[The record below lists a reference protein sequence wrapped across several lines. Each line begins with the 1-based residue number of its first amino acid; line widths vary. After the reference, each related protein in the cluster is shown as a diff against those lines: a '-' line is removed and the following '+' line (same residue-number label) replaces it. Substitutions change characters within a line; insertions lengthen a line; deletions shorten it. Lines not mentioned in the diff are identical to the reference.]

1 MKNRKWNGEKMDTLS
16 SLSDIYNLVVENCVK
31 EYGLSESARE
41 LWLDPLIPV
50 EMKGTTVVLATEDDF
65 RRDTLYSFYANK
77 LEAQFTNIMGFPI
90 TVEIIVN
97 DKTPTTVAKFDNIRN
112 DEDLSNKIETM
123 VNDNKVTYTFGN
135 FIVGPSNNLAFAA
148 AKAVSQ
154 KQHEK
159 YNPLFIYGDSGLG
172 KTHLLSAIQNEMQK
186 NYPGINIIYISSET
200 FTNEFLHSIS
210 ANTTENFDEKYRRAD
225 ALLIDDIQFIAGK
238 EQTEEKFF
246 HIFNELYKLNKPIV
260 LTSDRP
266 AKEIKSISD
275 RLKTR
280 FSSGLA
286 ADVRAPEYE
295 TRLAII
301 QRKAELLNFKI
312 PDDVVDFIA
321 TKLKSNIRQIEGV
334 VTKMNALYM
343 VSKMKPT
350 IVVAQNVIKDIVSDH
365 QPIPITVD
373 KIISEVAKI
382 YNVQPDEM
390 RSPKRS
396 SNISAAR
403 KVAIYVI
410 QDITGLPYETIGQE
424 FGGRDHSTVVYA
436 IKNVKESME
445 RDSSYRSV
453 IEDLIKNIKANQ

>member
-1 MKNRKWNGEKMDTLS
+1 MVNVMKNNIS
-16 SLSDIYNLVVENCVK
+16 SLSDIYNLVVENYVR
-31 EYGLSESARE
+31 EYNISASAKE
-41 LWLDPLIPV
+41 LWLDALEPISM
-50 EMKGTTVVLATEDDF
+50 EGNVVTLATDTDF
-65 RRDTLYSFYANK
+65 KRNTINSIYLEK
-77 LEAQFTNIMGFPI
+77 LEEQFTIVLGNPI
-90 TVEIIVN
+90 KVEIIIK
-97 DKTPTTVAKFDNIRN
+97 DDIPTTETKFNDIRNSRELTNKIDNI
-112 DEDLSNKIETM
+112 
-123 VNDNKVTYTFGN
+123 VHDNKVTYTFDN
-135 FIVGPSNNLAFAA
+135 FIVGPSNNLAYAA

-172 KTHLLSAIQNEMQK
+172 KTHLLSAIQNEMTK
-186 NYPGINIIYISSET
+186 NYPGINIIYISAET
-200 FTNEFLHSIS
+200 FTNEFLHSIT
-210 ANTTENFDEKYRRAD
+210 ANKTELFDEKYRNAD

-246 HIFNELYKLNKPIV
+246 HIFNELYKLNKAIV

-301 QRKAELLNFKI
+301 QRKADLLNFKI

-343 VSKMKPT
+343 VSQIQPT

-373 KIISEVAKI
+373 KIISEAAKI
-382 YNVQPDEM
+382 YNVDPDEI
-390 RSPKRS
+390 RSPKRNSPVS
-396 SNISAAR
+396 SAR

-410 QDITGLPYETIGQE
+410 QEITGLPYETIGQE
-424 FGGRDHSTVVYA
+424 FSGRDHSTVVYA
-436 IKNVKESME
+436 IKNVKEMMAK
-445 RDSSYRSV
+445 DSNFRSV